1 MEQME
6 RTKDGAYRYAS
17 IDVGG
22 AVKRIEDDDV
32 VAGKCFLHSHRQV
45 LFLGGNCASPS
56 RIAKNVAEDF
66 VGDDV
71 QLLLVLPLWTPL
83 SSNPMHLTLC
93 SEQCKM
99 SAALKAA
106 FVLNNS

>member
-6 RTKDGAYRYAS
+6 RTKDGAYRDAS

-22 AVKRIEDDDV
+22 AIKRIKDDDV
-32 VAGKCFLHSHRQV
+32 VAGKRFLHSHRQV
-45 LFLGGNCASPS
+45 LFLGGNCPSPS

-66 VGDDV
+66 VGDDI

-83 SSNPMHLTLC
+83 TSNPMHLTHC
-93 SEQCKM
+93 SEVCCFKGCLP
-99 SAALKAA
+99 SD
-106 FVLNNS
+106 NS